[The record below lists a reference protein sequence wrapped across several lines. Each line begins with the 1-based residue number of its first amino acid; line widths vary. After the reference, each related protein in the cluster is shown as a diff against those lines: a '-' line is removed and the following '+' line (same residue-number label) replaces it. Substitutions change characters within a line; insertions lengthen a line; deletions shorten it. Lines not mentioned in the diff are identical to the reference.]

1 MQKIHL
7 IFDMYYM
14 YYRYK
19 YIIESGRI
27 RRLSANID
35 GVNIDTSYLY
45 YTIKAIEGEISQYNS
60 DDITVSIC
68 IDSYTDRKE
77 TSDDYK
83 SNREGKLDES
93 DYTNL
98 LLIEQI
104 FKDVG
109 YNIYKEYNAEAD
121 DLIKDL
127 VSKYHSNFDI
137 TYIYTPD
144 ADILVNLRDDVYI
157 QRFKTSNKCHTL
169 ITPENFSEIMS
180 KEYGC
185 KMPYNSILLYKCLCG
200 DKSDKISG
208 IKGYGPKAFDKL
220 ISSLEED
227 GFNFKLLVSANN
239 VETLL
244 HMKESLITGGDSNKL
259 KEALDSLD
267 LVKSKDTEVTNI
279 SPKINANII
288 ENKKIIYGKYQF
300 NSLL

>member
-19 YIIESGRI
+19 YIIDSGRI

-35 GVNIDTSYLY
+35 GKNIDTSYLY
-45 YTIKAIEGEISQYNS
+45 YTIKAIENEISHYNS
-60 DDITVSIC
+60 DNITVSIC

-77 TSDDYK
+77 DSDYK
-83 SNREGKLDES
+83 SNREGKLDDS
-93 DYTNL
+93 DYYNL

-109 YNIYKEYNAEAD
+109 YNVYKEYNAEAD

-169 ITPENFSEIMS
+169 ITPDNFSEIMS

-185 KMPYNSILLYKCLCG
+185 KMPYNCIILYKCLCG
-200 DKSDKISG
+200 DKSDKIAG

-220 ISSLEED
+220 ITSLEND
-227 GFNFKLLVSANN
+227 GFNFKLLVSAKN

-244 HMKESLITGGDSNKL
+244 HMKEHLITNGDAKKF

-267 LVKSKDTEVTNI
+267 LVKSKKTEVTTVPPEMNI
-279 SPKINANII
+279 NII
-288 ENKKIIYGKYQF
+288 ENKKIVYGKYQF
-300 NSLL
+300 NSLI

>member
-19 YIIESGRI
+19 YIIDSGRI

-35 GVNIDTSYLY
+35 GKNIDTSYLY
-45 YTIKAIEGEISQYNS
+45 YTIKAIENEISHYNS
-60 DDITVSIC
+60 DNITVSIC

-77 TSDDYK
+77 DSDYK
-83 SNREGKLDES
+83 SNREGKLDDS
-93 DYTNL
+93 DYYNL

-109 YNIYKEYNAEAD
+109 YNVYKEYNAEAD

-169 ITPENFSEIMS
+169 ITPDNFSEIMS

-185 KMPYNSILLYKCLCG
+185 KMPYNCIILYKCLCG
-200 DKSDKISG
+200 DKSDKIAG

-220 ISSLEED
+220 ITSLEND
-227 GFNFKLLVSANN
+227 GFNFKLLVSAKN

-244 HMKESLITGGDSNKL
+244 HMKEHLITNGDVKKF

-267 LVKSKDTEVTNI
+267 LVKSKKTEVTTVPPERNI
-279 SPKINANII
+279 NII
-288 ENKKIIYGKYQF
+288 ENKKIVYGKYQF
-300 NSLL
+300 NSLI